1 MRARPHLRWW
11 VPGSLLS
18 QHVKGHPDRGPD
30 PTGPG
35 APRQY
40 PGLVPEATSTD
51 AGDVPDDVAGDPVVA
66 VPAEPGGS
74 SPRRW
79 STLPTV
85 ITAILV
91 AGCVAAAIAAIVPA
105 RNAVLGI
112 PDAGALTEL
121 ALPAVKSLF
130 DISAAV
136 TIGWLLAAAVLV
148 PPQRSGIFDVGGY
161 RAIRAVGPAALV
173 WMASGIALVPL
184 TLSDA
189 VGKPVSSVIGAD
201 TVITGLQVLESAR
214 APLIAAVAAALIG
227 VISRAVLRPG
237 GAGLLLL
244 GAFAAL
250 VPQAAAGHASQLGDH
265 DLGADTMIVHLVGIS
280 VWVGGL
286 VAFLGLARQRVDH
299 LAVIAHRYSQT
310 AMIAYIAVALSG
322 LGNAWV
328 RFASFSDLW
337 LTAYGR
343 LVLVKVGL
351 LGLLGLFGFVQRR
364 RTLPLLENGS
374 RWPLIRLATVEVLVM
389 ATTFGVAAALS
400 RTASPP
406 PSGAA
411 PDPIALVLGFPLPGE
426 PTVWRLLT
434 AWRFDLIF
442 GTASILAVVLY
453 LVAVRRLGRRGV
465 RWPPGR
471 TWAWCLG
478 WLMVLFA
485 TSSGLGRYAEAQF
498 SIHMIAHMTL
508 GMIAPILLVLGGP
521 VTLALRVL
529 KPAGRTGVPGLR
541 EAVVRAVHS
550 PITRFLTHPLVVLAL
565 FIFSFYAVYF
575 TSLFEPLATTHVGHL
590 VMNAHFLLVGYLYY
604 WVIIGVDPAPR
615 RLQPL
620 VKLGLL
626 LAALPFHAFF
636 GLALMNSHT
645 ALGADYYGRLGLP
658 WVTSLITDQRTGGAI
673 AWGATELPII
683 IVVIALMSQWAR
695 SDEREGRRSDRQGNA
710 RSDDELDSYNAM
722 LAELAF
728 RDLDQQQRPVR
739 QGGGAQ
745 HPPEPDS

>member
-1 MRARPHLRWW
+1 MPF
-11 VPGSLLS
+11 
-18 QHVKGHPDRGPD
+18 
-30 PTGPG
+30 
-35 APRQY
+35 
-40 PGLVPEATSTD
+40 
-51 AGDVPDDVAGDPVVA
+51 
-66 VPAEPGGS
+66 
-74 SPRRW
+74 
-79 STLPTV
+79 
-85 ITAILV
+85 
-91 AGCVAAAIAAIVPA
+91 
-105 RNAVLGI
+105 
-112 PDAGALTEL
+112 TEL
-121 ALPAVKSLF
+121 ALPAIRSLF
-130 DISAAV
+130 DFSAAV

-161 RAIRAVGPAALV
+161 RAMRAVGPAALV
-173 WMASGIALVPL
+173 WMASGIALIPL

-189 VGKPVSSVIGAD
+189 VGKSVSSVVGAD

-214 APLIAAVAAALIG
+214 APLMAAIAAALIG

-237 GAGLLLL
+237 GAALLLL

-286 VAFLGLARQRVDH
+286 VAFLGLARQRIDH
-299 LAVIAHRYSQT
+299 LAVVAHRYSQT

-351 LGLLGLFGFVQRR
+351 LGLLGLFGYVQRR
-364 RTLPLLENGS
+364 KTLPLLENGS
-374 RWPLIRLATVEVLVM
+374 RWPLIRLATVEILVM

-411 PDPIALVLGFPLPGE
+411 PDSITLVLGFPLAGE

-478 WLMVLFA
+478 WLMVL
-485 TSSGLGRYAEAQF
+485 LG
-498 SIHMIAHMTL
+498 H
-508 GMIAPILLVLGGP
+508 
-521 VTLALRVL
+521 
-529 KPAGRTGVPGLR
+529 
-541 EAVVRAVHS
+541 VVRA
-550 PITRFLTHPLVVLAL
+550 RPLRRGAVLD
-565 FIFSFYAVYF
+565 
-575 TSLFEPLATTHVGHL
+575 PHDR
-590 VMNAHFLLVGYLYY
+590 AH
-604 WVIIGVDPAPR
+604 DAS
-615 RLQPL
+615 
-620 VKLGLL
+620 
-626 LAALPFHAFF
+626 A
-636 GLALMNSHT
+636 
-645 ALGADYYGRLGLP
+645 
-658 WVTSLITDQRTGGAI
+658 
-673 AWGATELPII
+673 
-683 IVVIALMSQWAR
+683 
-695 SDEREGRRSDRQGNA
+695 
-710 RSDDELDSYNAM
+710 
-722 LAELAF
+722 
-728 RDLDQQQRPVR
+728 
-739 QGGGAQ
+739 
-745 HPPEPDS
+745 

>member
-1 MRARPHLRWW
+1 M
-11 VPGSLLS
+11 PG
-18 QHVKGHPDRGPD
+18 P
-30 PTGPG
+30 
-35 APRQY
+35 AMPRQY
-40 PGLVPEATSTD
+40 AEAVPEATSTD
-51 AGDVPDDVAGDPVVA
+51 AGDVPDDVAGDTVIAAPVAGNTVFAAPVA
-66 VPAEPGGS
+66 MTVGS
-74 SPRRW
+74 APRRW
-79 STLPTV
+79 STGPTV

-112 PDAGALTEL
+112 PDAGAFTEL

-130 DISAAV
+130 DLSAAV
-136 TIGWLLAAAVLV
+136 TVGWLLAAAVLV

-161 RAIRAVGPAALV
+161 RAMRAVGPAALV
-173 WMASGIALVPL
+173 WMASGIALIPL

-189 VGKPVSSVIGAD
+189 VGKPVSSVVGAD

-214 APLIAAVAAALIG
+214 APLMAAIAAALIG
-227 VISRAVLRPG
+227 VISRAVLRPS
-237 GAGLLLL
+237 GAALLLL
-244 GAFAAL
+244 GALAAL

-265 DLGADTMIVHLVGIS
+265 DLGSDTMIVHLVGIS

-299 LAVIAHRYSQT
+299 LNVVAHRYSQT
-310 AMIAYIAVALSG
+310 ALVAYIAVALSG

-343 LVLVKVGL
+343 LVLVKAGL
-351 LGLLGLFGFVQRR
+351 LVLLGLFGYVQRR
-364 RTLPLLENGS
+364 KTLPLLESGS
-374 RWPLIRLATVEVLVM
+374 RWPLIRLATVEILVM
-389 ATTFGVAAALS
+389 AATFGVAAALS

-411 PDPIALVLGFPLPGE
+411 PDPITLVLGFPLSGE
-426 PTVWRLLT
+426 PTFWRLLT
-434 AWRFDLIF
+434 DWRFDLIF

-453 LVAVRRLGRRGV
+453 LAAVRRLSRRGV

-478 WLMVLFA
+478 WLMVLLA

-498 SIHMIAHMTL
+498 SIHMIAHMTI
-508 GMIAPILLVLGGP
+508 GMVAPILLVLGGP

-529 KPAGRTGVPGLR
+529 KPAGRAGVPGLR
-541 EAVVRAVHS
+541 EAILRAVHS
-550 PITRFLTHPLVVLAL
+550 PITKFLTHPLIVLAL

-604 WVIIGVDPAPR
+604 WVIIGIDPAPR
-615 RLQPL
+615 RLPPL

-645 ALGADYYGRLGLP
+645 ALGADFYGQLGLP
-658 WVTSLITDQRTGGAI
+658 WVTSLITDERTGGAI

-728 RDLDQQQRPVR
+728 RDLDAGQRSVR
-739 QGGGAQ
+739 QGGGADGPA
-745 HPPEPDS
+745 PPDR